1 MVRHLRKSRKRRQH
15 GGAYTYDG
23 ITGLSAGGV
32 PLDARTPYDHCYTD
46 PRAAMTPTLGN
57 TNMFGGATAPLPVKG
72 GGCDN
77 GMCGLPQM
85 VGGATALSPLKGGG
99 SGSGGYGFTLNNDI
113 GKVYA
118 DVARAPCLN
127 ASGSVAITSSQQG
140 GSNPLDLVSYPA
152 GYDMARPY
160 STDSA
165 HFLEPVSY
173 DRMCAGGR
181 RSRKQRGRKQRGR
194 KHQSRKNRKHK
205 KQSRKH

>member
-1 MVRHLRKSRKRRQH
+1 MAHKSRKHAKKQRHSRRRQQH
-15 GGAYTYDG
+15 GGGFTYDG
-23 ITGLSAGGV
+23 ITGVSTGGV
-32 PLDARTPYDHCYTD
+32 PIDARTPYDHCYAD
-46 PRAAMTPTLGN
+46 PRAAMMPNVDSPMLFSGGANATPTLK
-57 TNMFGGATAPLPVKG
+57 VG

-77 GMCGLPQM
+77 GMCGLPQQ
-85 VGGATALSPLKGGG
+85 GGG
-99 SGSGGYGFTLNNDI
+99 SGSGGYGFTLNNDM

-127 ASGSVAITSSQQG
+127 ASGSGQQQG
-140 GSNPLDLVSYPA
+140 GSNPLDLVSYPT

-165 HFLEPVSY
+165 HFLEPVRY

-181 RSRKQRGRKQRGR
+181 KHRNTRKHRGR
-194 KHQSRKNRKHK
+194 KHHQSRKHK